1 MVRHRR
7 DSDETDYLGTLED
20 LDSRIAD
27 VFTLLDEVEGKVNA
41 LNDSYDSFEA
51 SLDNLEE
58 TAEGKYLISLSEF
71 HIQLNVLV

>member
-1 MVRHRR
+1 MARYRR
-7 DSDETDYLGTLED
+7 DTDEIDYLSTLED

-51 SLDNLEE
+51 SLDSLAE

>member
-1 MVRHRR
+1 MARYKR
-7 DSDETDYLGTLED
+7 DTDEIDYLSTLED
-20 LDSRIAD
+20 LDSRISD

>member
-41 LNDSYDSFEA
+41 SNDSYDSFQA
-51 SLDNLEE
+51 SLDSLEE

>member
-58 TAEGKYLISLSEF
+58 TAEGKYFFSFSDF
-71 HIQLNVLV
+71 HIQPNVFV